1 MGNSRWNQWIWNRRQ
16 LSVFLLGLS
25 SGFPLL
31 LTGGTLQAWLKE
43 DGLSLG
49 AIGLFSL
56 VGLPY
61 TIKFLWAPLLDRY
74 ELSSW
79 GRRRSWIVLAQGML
93 AASMLAMSFC
103 QPKESLTLIAF
114 LCLCITLF
122 SSTQDIAIDAYRREI
137 LQESEIGLGS
147 SLGIAGYRVGMLLT
161 GAGALRLADQT
172 DWTTVYRTA
181 GLIQLTFILFTWFA
195 LKEPKILPP
204 RSLKDAVIEPLRDFF
219 SKPGAL
225 SVIIFILLYKVGDQM
240 ATHMTMPFYL
250 SVGYSKTMIGD
261 IVKSFGLFSTIAGGI
276 LGGIVLLRI
285 NLKKALWMFG
295 ILQAVSTAC
304 FVLLATTEPN
314 STLLGLHASQLPIP
328 EGMEPT
334 TWLLIFIIAFENL
347 SAGLGG
353 AAFTTLMSI
362 VTNKKYTATQFA
374 LLTSLMG
381 VPRVF
386 LASPTGFLVQAIG
399 WVQFF
404 IFCALIAIPGIV
416 LIFKSKLVPDSHE
429 PKPEKA

>member
-1 MGNSRWNQWIWNRRQ
+1 MGNSRWIQWIWNRRQ

-74 ELSSW
+74 TLFHW
-79 GRRRSWIVLAQGML
+79 GRRRSWIAVAQVALGLAML
-93 AASMLAMSFC
+93 AISQC
-103 QPKESLTLIAF
+103 QPKDSLTLIAF
-114 LCLCITLF
+114 LCLVITTF
-122 SSTQDIAIDAYRREI
+122 SSTQDIAIDAYRREV
-137 LQESEIGLGS
+137 LSETEIGLGS
-147 SLGIAGYRVGMLLT
+147 SLGIAGYRVGMLMT

-172 DWTTVYRTA
+172 HWSVVYLSA
-181 GLIQLTFILFTWFA
+181 GILQLSFILLTKFA
-195 LKEPKILPP
+195 VKEPEVLPP
-204 RSLKDAVIEPLRDFF
+204 RSLRDAVIEPLRDFF
-219 SKPGAL
+219 SRPGAL
-225 SVIIFILLYKVGDQM
+225 AVIIFILLYKVGDQM

-250 SVGYSKTMIGD
+250 SVGYTKTAIGD
-261 IVKSFGLFSTIAGGI
+261 IVKTFGLVSIL
-276 LGGIVLLRI
+276 LGGVLGGVALLRI
-285 NLKKALWMFG
+285 PLKHALWGFG
-295 ILQAVSTAC
+295 ILQSLSTLC

-314 STLLGLHASQLPIP
+314 ASLLSLHAANLAAP
-328 EGMEPT
+328 EGLEPST
-334 TWLLIFIIAFENL
+334 PLLIFVIAFENL

-362 VTNKKYTATQFA
+362 VTNKKFTATQFA
-374 LLTSLMG
+374 LLSSLMG
-381 VPRVF
+381 VPRVL
-386 LASPTGFLVQAIG
+386 LASPTGYLVEAIG

-404 IFCALIAIPGIV
+404 VFCAVIAIPGILLV
-416 LIFKSKLVPDSHE
+416 FRSKLI
-429 PKPEKA
+429 PKNTEMGV